1 MDSRIARVAEDNA
14 STLLG
19 PDTLVPAQY
28 FDRLGSDAAF
38 QAEKRLMLAVLEGEV
53 SVVQAAMALGISSS
67 RASDTL
73 QAIMWNAARR
83 GIITVKKA

>member
-1 MDSRIARVAEDNA
+1 MAKNTERSLIEKAKA
-14 STLLG
+14 
-19 PDTLVPAQY
+19 VPIGNRAPIREMTDQEV
-28 FDRLGSDAAF
+28 D
-38 QAEKRLMLAVLEGEV
+38 LMLAVLEGEV